1 MAVADDELH
10 AGATRGRDDCRAV
23 IKCERDRLFDQQMFA
38 VARRERR
45 MLRVKL
51 MRCRHIDHIDRGIG
65 AQLPYGLVAFA
76 AEVCSKSLSRLRA
89 PIGRRNQRNAR
100 ITRKCRQHYAKCT
113 AQAGHPEAELAVIG
127 RAHRAVYLDKAGRI
141 L

>member
-1 MAVADDELH
+1 
-10 AGATRGRDDCRAV
+10 
-23 IKCERDRLFDQQMFA
+23 MFA

-51 MRCRHIDHIDRGIG
+51 MRCRHIDHIDRRVG
-65 AQLPYGLVAFA
+65 AQIPHGLVACA
-76 AEVCSKSLSRLRA
+76 TEIRGETLSRFRA
-89 PIGRRNQRNAR
+89 PIGRRNKRNAR
-100 ITRKCRQHYAKCT
+100 IPGKCRQHHAKCT
-113 AQAGHPEAELAVIG
+113 AKAGHPEAELAVFG